1 MNNVELLDDVYKSY
15 VILRNKMN
23 SGEDI
28 TQSLHDLE
36 SSIYKKE
43 DCLNQQIKMLKTE
56 LDRVS
61 GL

>member
-1 MNNVELLDDVYKSY
+1 MIDVKLLDDVYKSY
-15 VILRNKMN
+15 VTLRNNMN

-36 SSIYKKE
+36 SAIYKKE
-43 DCLNQQIKMLKTE
+43 DSLNQQFQMLKTE
-56 LDRVS
+56 LERLR

>member
-1 MNNVELLDDVYKSY
+1 
-15 VILRNKMN
+15 MN

-43 DCLNQQIKMLKTE
+43 DSLNQQIQMLKTE